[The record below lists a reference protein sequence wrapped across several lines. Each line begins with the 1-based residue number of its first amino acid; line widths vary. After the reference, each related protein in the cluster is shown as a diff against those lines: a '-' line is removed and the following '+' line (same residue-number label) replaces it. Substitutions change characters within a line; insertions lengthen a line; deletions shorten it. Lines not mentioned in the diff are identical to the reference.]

1 MIKRLMINTGSNY
14 FVLILKLVLTF
25 LLTPIFIDNLGTYKF
40 GIWELVVAILG
51 YTGLLDLGLL
61 STIARF
67 TAKYKAEDNQDA
79 LNKVFSSVLIFL
91 TTIGIVLAGITLLI
105 AFTQPEILAESK
117 NDNRNE
123 YFWFLI
129 IIAIQ
134 IIAKFPGLVAAGTL
148 EGFQKYYIKNILT
161 VIDSIFIITA
171 TLLFMNN
178 ENALILLAGVS
189 TFGLVWK
196 YIVYFIILKKD
207 KSYPLI
213 FSTAN
218 ASLSVLRTLL
228 SFGLKSFIQG
238 VAHRIEARSDIF
250 VIGSILGPAVVPLYS
265 IPSNLV
271 AYLDNFVQTGSN
283 AFMPL
288 FSELSA
294 RKQSNKITD
303 IYLLT
308 SKILVSILILLS
320 IGIFFVGAD
329 FIGIWIGEQ
338 FYDDAAQLI
347 PFLILYSIM
356 PLLNPLASRYLTAV
370 GQHGIYAKIAP
381 VTAILNIT
389 ISILLAKE
397 WGIVGVAIGSVIPVF
412 IFFPVILKVSCKSLG
427 ISPWRYIYSVLG
439 PVIIPSISL
448 SSYLYFSTVDS
459 TITSYLQILTT
470 ALIGG
475 IIYTITYLL
484 LSTSQT
490 EKDYIFKFGQ
500 VFYSKLIKSILK

>member
-14 FVLILKLVLTF
+14 FVLLLKIVLTF
-25 LLTPIFIDNLGTYKF
+25 LLTPIFIDNLGIYKF

-67 TAKYKAEDNQDA
+67 TAKYKAEDDLEA
-79 LNKVFSSVLIFL
+79 LNKVFSSVLAFL
-91 TTIGIVLAGITLLI
+91 TTIGIVLASITLLI
-105 AFTQPEILAESK
+105 AFTQPDILAESES
-117 NDNRNE
+117 DNINE

-134 IIAKFPGLVAAGTL
+134 ILAKFPGLVAAGTL
-148 EGFQKYYIKNILT
+148 EGFQKYYIKNFLT
-161 VIDSIFIITA
+161 VIDSVFIITA

-196 YIVYFIILKKD
+196 YIVYFTILNRD
-207 KSYPLI
+207 KSYPLT
-213 FSTAN
+213 FRTAN
-218 ASLSVLRTLL
+218 ASLSVLKILL
-228 SFGLKSFIQG
+228 SFGLKSFVQG

-271 AYLDNFVQTGSN
+271 AYLDNFVQTGNN

-288 FSELSA
+288 FSDLSA
-294 RKQSNKITD
+294 RKQSDKITN

-308 SKILVSILILLS
+308 SKILVSFLILLS
-320 IGIFFVGAD
+320 IGILFVGAD

-338 FYDDAAQLI
+338 FYTDAVQLI
-347 PFLILYSIM
+347 PFLILYSII
-356 PLLNPLASRYLTAV
+356 PLLNPLASRYLTAI
-370 GQHGIYAKIAP
+370 GKHGIYAKIAP
-381 VTAILNIT
+381 ITAILNI
-389 ISILLAKE
+389 ILSILLAKE
-397 WGIVGVAIGSVIPVF
+397 WGVVGVAIGSVIPVF

-439 PVIIPSISL
+439 PVVIPAMSL
-448 SSYLYFSTVDS
+448 SLYLYFSTVNY
-459 TITSYLQILTT
+459 TFTSYLQILTT

-475 IIYTITYLL
+475 VIYTMTYIL
-484 LSTSQT
+484 LSTSRA
-490 EKDYIFKFGQ
+490 EKNYIFQYTQ
-500 VFYSKLIKSILK
+500 VIYNKLNNKK